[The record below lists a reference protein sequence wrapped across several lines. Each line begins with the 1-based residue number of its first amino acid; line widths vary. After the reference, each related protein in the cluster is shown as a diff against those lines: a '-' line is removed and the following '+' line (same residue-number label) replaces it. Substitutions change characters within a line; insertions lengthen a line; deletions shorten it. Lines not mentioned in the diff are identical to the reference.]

1 MGVARDGWH
10 DDKEKLNI
18 LYPLM
23 AFLSKNEQI
32 TNEKENNE
40 RDELPRDSL
49 TLLELRKILSDACE
63 KETIKCAFVYAD
75 TDTRENEL
83 EEWYDG
89 CNVHIIQGKH
99 GNDLIVLEW
108 VNCKTKEKKEFIT
121 RCLKELDSKNIKER
135 NYGETKDQQ
144 DQMYWIHENNKI
156 MNECGALKI
165 LYDSYYIQA
174 KGSDKIEMDK
184 ANLLKIELICKMT
197 SLYFLI
203 ETFRSDLEF
212 RKDVVNLFPPIIV
225 WIIQEI
231 ANLRDDFNLWK
242 SYFPI
247 IQTIQILW
255 KLILCVLGNT
265 NDLLSAKQYARTL
278 EGLPS
283 ELNKKEIIATPLDYH
298 IFRQYIISK
307 YPSYNPPPTL
317 LDMDLEYTTLLPMNT
332 KDTTK
337 KAQEGICPLT
347 TNYSATPLPSPCPS
361 PKKRQFLF
369 EKNQD
374 LPFLLPLSDTPHLEV
389 PTSIKEASELF
400 KSKTHL
406 DLSTLQ
412 LWRETN
418 RFMKFERGWIKDNLD
433 FVEPFSSDIAKDSLQ
448 DSRLHEIEII
458 YTSLV
463 SYLEPFVSVI
473 IGFLNFLIDEEENYI
488 KKDRNEKENKS
499 ENFNIFSPEKILQM
513 RKREIA
519 SKSISSTL
527 LLLLKWFKLSHI
539 LKFEFLSQII
549 LDSNYINTFNKL
561 FSMYDPVDSISHIS
575 EISYFS
581 YFNTCNMQ
589 SENLNK
595 HLNEV
600 YNSIENIESKNPK
613 DKETN
618 KNQISQLS
626 WRNLFS
632 LVNHLRILQKLMKKK
647 TYRNLILIQKKTWI
661 HLQKLTKI
669 TNDIVELY
677 TLKLFKG
684 QIPYYNKKWKQNN
697 MKIITSIY
705 LRCRPELQDDWVSP
719 VEVDVNIEESLER
732 ALRLLISF
740 YNFYHYS
747 FPNQFSDI
755 DTKNKTKI
763 L

>member
-1 MGVARDGWH
+1 MTF
-10 DDKEKLNI
+10 LN
-18 LYPLM
+18 
-23 AFLSKNEQI
+23 KDEHI
-32 TNEKENNE
+32 TNEEENNE
-40 RDELPRDSL
+40 GDELPRDSL
-49 TLLELRKILSDACE
+49 TLLELRKILSDVYE
-63 KETIKCAFVYAD
+63 KETIKCTFVYAD
-75 TDTRENEL
+75 TDIHEKEL

-89 CNVHIIQGKH
+89 CNVHIIQGK
-99 GNDLIVLEW
+99 VFFKSFFQKEW
-108 VNCKTKEKKEFIT
+108 ANSKIKEKRELISC
-121 RCLKELDSKNIKER
+121 CLEELDSENVKKRMKSFFILFYLSQG
-135 NYGETKDQQ
+135 NYGETKNKQ

-165 LYDSYYIQA
+165 LYSSIRTCICSLNAYKSIIE

-197 SLYFLI
+197 SFYFLI

-212 RKDVVNLFPPIIV
+212 RKDVVNLFPPVIT

-231 ANLRDDFNLWK
+231 ANLRDNFNIWK

-247 IQTIQILW
+247 IKTILILW

-265 NDLLSAKQYARTL
+265 KDILSTKQYTRILA
-278 EGLPS
+278 GLPP

-317 LDMDLEYTTLLPMNT
+317 LDMDLKYTTLLPINIKETAT
-332 KDTTK
+332 KR
-337 KAQEGICPLT
+337 AQEENFLLN

-361 PKKRQFLF
+361 PKKKQFF
-369 EKNQD
+369 SEKNQD
-374 LPFLLPLSDTPHLEV
+374 LPFLLPLSDAPYLEV

-412 LWRETN
+412 LWKETN
-418 RFMKFERGWIKDNLD
+418 RFMKFERGWIKDSLD
-433 FVEPFSSDIAKDSLQ
+433 LIEPSSSNITRDSLQ
-448 DSRLHEIEII
+448 DSKLHEIEAI
-458 YTSLV
+458 YVISH
-463 SYLEPFVSVI
+463 LEPFVSVVI
-473 IGFLNFLIDEEENYI
+473 RFLNFLIEEEENYI
-488 KKDRNEKENKS
+488 KKNENKKENK
-499 ENFNIFSPEKILQM
+499 NQDFKTFSPERILQI

-519 SKSISSTL
+519 SKSISSIL

-561 FSMYDPVDSISHIS
+561 FSIYDPIDSISYIS
-575 EISYFS
+575 EIPCFS
-581 YFNTCNMQ
+581 YFNICNMQ

-595 HLNEV
+595 YSNIV
-600 YNSIENIESKNPK
+600 YDFINDAELKNLEDEK
-613 DKETN
+613 TN
-618 KNQISQLS
+618 KDQISQFS
-626 WRNLFS
+626 WRNLFC
-632 LVNHLRILQKLMKKK
+632 LVNHLRILQKLTKKK
-647 TYRNLILIQKKTWI
+647 THRNLILIQKKTWI

-669 TNDIVELY
+669 TNDIIELY

-684 QIPYYNKKWKQNN
+684 QIPYYNRKWKQNN

-705 LRCRPELQDDWVSP
+705 LRCRPELQNDWISA
-719 VEVDVNIEESLER
+719 VEVDANTEESL
-732 ALRLLISF
+732 I
-740 YNFYHYS
+740 
-747 FPNQFSDI
+747 
-755 DTKNKTKI
+755 
-763 L
+763 